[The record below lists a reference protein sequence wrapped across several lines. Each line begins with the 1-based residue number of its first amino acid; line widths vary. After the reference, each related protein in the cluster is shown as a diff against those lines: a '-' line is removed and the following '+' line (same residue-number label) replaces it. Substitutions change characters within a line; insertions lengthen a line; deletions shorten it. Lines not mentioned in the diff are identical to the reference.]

1 MKIFDRTIMY
11 KLGQTISNFRWRVNK
26 RLYIY
31 KLKCYTKWY
40 IKCEL
45 QSRWQATIQ
54 FSRLHE
60 CPNLTTKCWS
70 TLHTSHLELHWTIN
84 YESQSKLDTVFWS
97 FPHTLLQ
104 FSFQSRRQES
114 APLLSPPGSPTP
126 PTSSSSCHPLVT
138 PALDGLGA
146 DDKNFNISIL
156 PKSSLMFRSTNEH
169 DHHHYSRLSGGGVD
183 GGTITREKWEKWGQN
198 SWPFLVELMKIL
210 SLFYRLC
217 DLWTWHRRCYH
228 CLSRQFQ
235 DLD

>member
-1 MKIFDRTIMY
+1 MY
-11 KLGQTISNFRWRVNK
+11 KLGQTLSNGPWPVKK
-26 RLYIY
+26 RIYIY
-31 KLKCYTKWY
+31 KNKLKCYTKWY
-40 IKCEL
+40 IKFEL

-60 CPNLTTKCWS
+60 GPNLTTKCWG

-138 PALDGLGA
+138 PVLDGLGA

-156 PKSSLMFRSTNEH
+156 
-169 DHHHYSRLSGGGVD
+169 
-183 GGTITREKWEKWGQN
+183 
-198 SWPFLVELMKIL
+198 IL
-210 SLFYRLC
+210 S
-217 DLWTWHRRCYH
+217 DVSINEWAWSS
-228 CLSRQFQ
+228 SRQQ
-235 DLD
+235 TRWGRGGWRDDHEKEMRKTER